1 MSAKA
6 AVTLNALA
14 LYAVSGILLVAFY
27 WQLANGEL
35 PCPLCLL
42 QRVAFAAL
50 AVGPALSVRHGPKP
64 KYMGLVVIAAL
75 VGAGIAGR
83 QILIHI
89 MPGDAGY
96 GSTLLGLHFY
106 TWAFIAFAG
115 ALLAAGVMLTLGP
128 SAPAGDRRPVRGLFE
143 DAAVWLT
150 FALVA
155 LNAFSALAQCGF
167 SGCPANPVHY
177 ELLG

>member
-1 MSAKA
+1 MTSGT

-14 LYAVSGILLVAFY
+14 LYVISGILLIAFY
-27 WQLANGEL
+27 WQFAHSEL

-42 QRVAFAAL
+42 QRVAFAGL
-50 AVGPALSVRHGPKP
+50 AVGPVLTIRQGPKP
-64 KYMGLVVIAAL
+64 QHLGLVIMAAL

-83 QILIHI
+83 QMLLHI
-89 MPGDAGY
+89 SPGDPGF

-106 TWAFIAFAG
+106 TWAFVAFAG
-115 ALLAAGVMLTLGP
+115 ALLAAGVMLTLSPQQAGEAR
-128 SAPAGDRRPVRGLFE
+128 APARGLFE
-143 DAAVWLT
+143 DAAVWLIM
-150 FALVA
+150 ALVA
-155 LNAFSALAQCGF
+155 LNALSVLAQCGF

>member
-1 MSAKA
+1 MSAKT

-14 LYAVSGILLVAFY
+14 LYAISGILLAAFY
-27 WQLANGEL
+27 WQLATGEL

-50 AVGPALSVRHGPKP
+50 AVGPILSVRNGPKP
-64 KYMGLVVIAAL
+64 KYMGLAVIAAL

-96 GSTLLGLHFY
+96 GSILLGLHFY
-106 TWAFIAFAG
+106 TWAFVAFAG
-115 ALLAAGVMLTLGP
+115 ALLAAGVMLTFGP
-128 SAPAGDRRPVRGLFE
+128 SASAEDRRPVRGLFE

-155 LNAFSALAQCGF
+155 LNALGALAQCGF
-167 SGCPANPVHY
+167 SGCPANPVRY